1 MTTLAEGTLPAAGG
15 TDVLED
21 AVTVTPKIQIIT
33 TSTLSQ
39 DGVIVNS
46 GIAPLLSGVEQVLG
60 APIIPGIEEITPLFE
75 YLSVGFPRQ
84 ILIR

>member
-39 DGVIVNS
+39 DGVIVYS
-46 GIAPLLSGVEQVLG
+46 GISPLLSGVEQVLG

-75 YLSVGFPRQ
+75 YLSIGFPRQ

>member
-1 MTTLAEGTLPAAGG
+1 MTTLAQGTLPATGG
-15 TDVLED
+15 TEVLEN

-39 DGVIVNS
+39 DGVIVYS
-46 GIAPLLSGVEQVLG
+46 EIAPLLSGVEQVLG
-60 APIIPGIEEITPLFE
+60 APVIPGIETVTPLFA
-75 YLSVGFPRQ
+75 YLSVGLPRQ